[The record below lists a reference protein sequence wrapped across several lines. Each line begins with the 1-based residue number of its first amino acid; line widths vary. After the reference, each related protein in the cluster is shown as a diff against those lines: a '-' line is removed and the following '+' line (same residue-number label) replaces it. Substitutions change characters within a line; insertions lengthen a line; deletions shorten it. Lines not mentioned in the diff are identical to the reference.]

1 MTTNRLVLSGLLVL
15 SVLTGCGSWVQP
27 VLVPNKDV
35 DRWVTFDPNDYDIQ
49 FTGKKYQWQRTADFK
64 EDNQPIPYWKSKKS
78 LNPATV
84 RGELNGTTYPF
95 IFDTGNNL
103 GLMIEDSQINRH
115 RLPVYFFDESDRQSS
130 AGLAMVETLR
140 TGPLT
145 FKKIPCNFLRHHAEH
160 RLFGVMPIHR
170 YEWVVFP
177 LSVIRSFRYVEFN
190 QLTQA
195 LTLSA
200 EQSFEPFDADEWI
213 ALPFEISQERILLKI
228 PVETID
234 ATLFLD
240 TGAYFGLNLRGPVF
254 ETLAERR
261 PDFQRARKKRVVNY
275 YPYAGGE
282 IKANI
287 FNIKNFHLADYCLA
301 HIELNHSE
309 ETASPDERLG
319 KEADGII
326 GMGLFKNTV
335 MVLDFEKTGCG

>member
-1 MTTNRLVLSGLLVL
+1 
-15 SVLTGCGSWVQP
+15 
-27 VLVPNKDV
+27 LVPNKDV
-35 DRWVTFDPNDYDIQ
+35 DRWVTFDPNDHDIQ

-64 EDNQPIPYWKSKKS
+64 EDNQPIPYWTSKKS

-84 RGELNGTTYPF
+84 RGQLNGTTYPF
-95 IFDTGNNL
+95 IFDTGNNS

-115 RLPVYFFDESDRQSS
+115 RLPVYFFDATAKESSG
-130 AGLAMVETLR
+130 GLAIVETLE

-145 FKKIPCNFLRHHAEH
+145 FKNIPCNFLKHHAEH
-160 RLFGVMPIHR
+160 RLFGILPVHR

-190 QLTQA
+190 QLTHA
-195 LTLSA
+195 LTLSP
-200 EQSFEPFDADEWI
+200 EESFEPVNAADWI
-213 ALPFEISQERILLKI
+213 ALPFEISEEQILLKI

-254 ETLAERR
+254 ETLAEQR
-261 PDFQRARKKRVVNY
+261 PDFKRVRKKRVVNY
-275 YPYAGGE
+275 FPYAGGE
-282 IKANI
+282 IKAKI
-287 FNIKNFHLADYCLA
+287 FTVKNFHLADYCLD

-309 ETASPDERLG
+309 DTAPLSQRPG
-319 KEADGII
+319 GEADGII

-335 MVLDFEKTGCG
+335 MVLDFETNQMWVKKAEGSYFEECS